1 MNGQNSHGRARYA
14 ITVRFALRKGEEER
28 FLALIKENASASV
41 RDEPGCL
48 VFDVLTPL
56 NSPAGEP
63 HVLLYE
69 VYENRAALDAHV
81 ATPHYK
87 AFDAASRDLVV
98 GKEVLEFGVI
108 ENRR

>member
-1 MNGQNSHGRARYA
+1 MNGQDLGDRARYA
-14 ITVRFALRKGEEER
+14 ITVRLALRKGEEER
-28 FLALIKENASASV
+28 FLALIKENAAASV

-56 NSPAGEP
+56 NGTVDEP

-81 ATPHYK
+81 ATSHYK
-87 AFDAASRDLVV
+87 AFDAASRDLVIR
-98 GKEVLEFGVI
+98 KEVLEFGVI